1 MFLIF
6 CFYFLAAALD
16 PETFYKN
23 KNFAKHHSV
32 QLAVTLAFKKLE
44 TSPID
49 ASKAC
54 DQYANIFCEKKLL
67 FGSLEARSSALRGET
82 SAGT

>member
-1 MFLIF
+1 
-6 CFYFLAAALD
+6 
-16 PETFYKN
+16 
-23 KNFAKHHSV
+23 
-32 QLAVTLAFKKLE
+32 LAFKKLA
-44 TSPID
+44 TSPIE